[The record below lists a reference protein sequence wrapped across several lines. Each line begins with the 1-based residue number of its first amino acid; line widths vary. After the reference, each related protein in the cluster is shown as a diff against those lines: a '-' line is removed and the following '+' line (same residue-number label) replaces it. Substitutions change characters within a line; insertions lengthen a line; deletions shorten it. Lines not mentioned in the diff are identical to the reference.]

1 MEAGGHSKRRRGA
14 GRTAALAPAASRSR
28 SRVMLVEP
36 RFLVRDC
43 IANCLTEADPG
54 FAVLQYSNVTDV
66 DLAQGAN
73 PVALVLGLL
82 AANHE
87 FPDVAAE
94 VSSAQDRVPNVPV
107 VVVADED
114 ELSFVRK
121 VIGLGVRGYIPTSFD
136 FAMFKEA
143 IQFVAAGGTFVPA
156 SVLVRDENVQ
166 MSDADQTNRVVWYG
180 DNEVPH
186 QDWNETREHK
196 GAAIFTPRELAVI
209 LRLRDGKPNKL
220 IARELTICE
229 GTVKLYVRRIMRKLG
244 VENRTQAALVATHMQ
259 LDE

>member
-1 MEAGGHSKRRRGA
+1 
-14 GRTAALAPAASRSR
+14 
-28 SRVMLVEP
+28 MLVEP

-43 IANCLTEADPG
+43 IANCLTVADPG
-54 FAVLQYSNVTDV
+54 FAVLQYSSVHDV

-82 AANHE
+82 AANQE

-121 VIGLGVRGYIPTSFD
+121 VIELGVRGYIPTSFD

-143 IQFVAAGGTFVPA
+143 IQFVVAGGTFVPA

-166 MSDADQTNRVVWYG
+166 MSDADQTNRAVGYG
-180 DNEVPH
+180 NNEVPH
-186 QDWNETREHK
+186 QDWNETRERK
-196 GAAIFTPRELAVI
+196 VAAIFTPRELAVI
-209 LRLRDGKPNKL
+209 LHLRDGKPNKL

-229 GTVKLYVRRIMRKLG
+229 GTVKLYVRRIMKKLG